1 MSTLAVIDADSIVY
15 AAAFA
20 AQDWAI
26 FDEDGNM
33 CNVYDS
39 KSDAKEAAIHAGD
52 VVEPQPRSDDDAKAN
67 ADSIIDS
74 IIVDVNP
81 DQLQVWLTHPDSS
94 ANFRKS
100 VDPNYK
106 ENRRNFVKPYHF
118 KTVRQ
123 HLLDSW
129 DAEVSREGW
138 EADDELSAQ
147 GWTHWNYG
155 DWSETVVLCSID
167 KDLDTVPGHHYRWRT
182 YNRDAKSYHLSV
194 SDAVYNYWISVLTGD
209 NADNIPGLHRVG
221 PKIAERTVAE
231 CNTPRE
237 YYEACLEKYQEVL
250 GKEDMTPEEIKTR
263 MHTNCTLLHLLRHDN
278 DKWEPPE
285 V

>member
-74 IIVDVNP
+74 IILDLNP

-106 ENRRNFVKPYHF
+106 ENRKNFVKPYHF

-129 DAEVSREGW
+129 EAEVSREGW
-138 EADDELSAQ
+138 EADDEVAAIGWQSHEQ
-147 GWTHWNYG
+147 GN
-155 DWSETVVLCSID
+155 VVICSID
-167 KDLDTVPGHHYRWRT
+167 KDLDTVPGYHYRWRT
-182 YNRDAKSYHLSV
+182 YNRDAK
-194 SDAVYNYWISVLTGD
+194 D
-209 NADNIPGLHRVG
+209 
-221 PKIAERTVAE
+221 
-231 CNTPRE
+231 
-237 YYEACLEKYQEVL
+237 
-250 GKEDMTPEEIKTR
+250 DMTPEEIKTR